1 MGFKSWRPP
10 THLVHAMFALGGLC
24 GMAVSYDYV
33 QHLEGTAG
41 GAANPLEQY
50 LDIDLDAAL
59 AEFLSA

>member
-10 THLVHAMFALGGLC
+10 THLVHAMFALAGLS
-24 GMAVSYDYV
+24 GMAISYDYA
-33 QHLEGTAG
+33 QHLDGQACG
-41 GAANPLEQY
+41 HANPLEQY